1 METKN
6 QQPEMEMTP
15 EQLAEQKEKML
26 EFYRE
31 SMPYL
36 RAQLDYEKLLLEIDE
51 TRFKR
56 SNIQYQYAMMMN
68 PSQEEDDDEDMG
80 LDHDIDNNPNI
91 PEQGKRKLK
100 RG

>member
-15 EQLAEQKEKML
+15 EQLEEQKEKML
-26 EFYRE
+26 EFYRN

-36 RAQLDYEKLLLEIDE
+36 KAQLDYEKMLLEIDE

-56 SNIQYQYAMMMN
+56 SSIQYQFAMMMN
-68 PSQEEDDDEDMG
+68 PPQEEGDDQEESSEPTKSEG
-80 LDHDIDNNPNI
+80 
-91 PEQGKRKLK
+91 RKLK

>member
-1 METKN
+1 METTN

-15 EQLAEQKEKML
+15 EQIEEQKEKML
-26 EFYRE
+26 EFYRN

-36 RAQLDYEKLLLEIDE
+36 KAQLDYEKMLLEIDE

-56 SNIQYQYAMMMN
+56 SSIQYQFAMMMN
-68 PSQEEDDDEDMG
+68 PQNSEEDLEEINESTEPTKSEG
-80 LDHDIDNNPNI
+80 
-91 PEQGKRKLK
+91 RKLK

>member
-1 METKN
+1 METN

-36 RAQLDYEKLLLEIDE
+36 RAQLDYEKMLLEIDE

-56 SNIQYQYAMMMN
+56 SSIQYQFAMMVN
-68 PSQEEDDDEDMG
+68 GPQQEEGDDQEESSEPTKSEG
-80 LDHDIDNNPNI
+80 
-91 PEQGKRKLK
+91 RKLK

>member
-1 METKN
+1 METTN

-15 EQLAEQKEKML
+15 EQLEEQKEKML
-26 EFYRE
+26 EFYRN

-36 RAQLDYEKLLLEIDE
+36 KAQLEYEQMLLSIDE

-56 SNIQYQYAMMMN
+56 SSIQYQFAMMMN
-68 PSQEEDDDEDMG
+68 PQQEEVDEERGSDF
-80 LDHDIDNNPNI
+80 DIDK
-91 PEQGKRKLK
+91 ESDTADQGKRKLK

>member
-1 METKN
+1 METN

-15 EQLAEQKEKML
+15 EQLEEQKEKML
-26 EFYRE
+26 EFYRN

-36 RAQLDYEKLLLEIDE
+36 KAQLDYEKMLLDIDE

-56 SNIQYQYAMMMN
+56 SSIQYQFAMMMN
-68 PSQEEDDDEDMG
+68 PQQEEGDDDQEKS
-80 LDHDIDNNPNI
+80 
-91 PEQGKRKLK
+91 PEPAKSDSRKLK